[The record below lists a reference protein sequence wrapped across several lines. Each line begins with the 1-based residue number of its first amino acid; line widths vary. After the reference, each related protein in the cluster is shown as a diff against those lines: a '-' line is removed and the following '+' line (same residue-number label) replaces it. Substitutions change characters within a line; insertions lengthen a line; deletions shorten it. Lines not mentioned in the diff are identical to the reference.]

1 MKKSYL
7 MIAAAAILTA
17 CGNQSMIDDI
27 KSEPAEI
34 SFETFAEKQTKA
46 DPTAENSGASSH
58 TALEGHH
65 TTFKVWGAKDA
76 TTHQTVYAADAPGTV
91 TYSTSETKWT
101 AAPIKFWDKTA
112 TRYYFYAAAPASQS
126 WGFAFTSSSDM
137 SDGTIT
143 LADYKLTGVNVRTT
157 ASTTATESWKT
168 NGGADLDLMI
178 ASPCPVERTAYN
190 KTTTPDKVNLN
201 FNHILSRLNVLV
213 KKGNN
218 IKDSKVSLIELKVEK
233 LKNKG
238 SFNEKPTGLT
248 TEQLAAGTIARWAT
262 PTIDGTYEPA
272 AISLTATSKDNGVTT
287 TAQYV
292 LETLI
297 MPQNVVWEDI
307 DASGSSTETQ
317 AYVYLKYSID
327 DEEFYGY
334 YNLAAAFNAT
344 VDNTETANVNESLV
358 PFNEGWQN
366 KLTITIN
373 PAEIEFDAEVF
384 DWSTYAT
391 EGAIQAY

>member
-1 MKKSYL
+1 
-7 MIAAAAILTA
+7 
-17 CGNQSMIDDI
+17 MIDDI

-46 DPTAENSGASSH
+46 DPTAENSGATSH

-76 TTHQTVYAADAPGTV
+76 TTHQAVYAANEPGTV
-91 TYSTSETKWT
+91 TYSTDESKWK
-101 AAPIKFWDKTA
+101 ANPIKFWDKTA

-126 WGFAFTSSSDM
+126 WGFAFTSTSDM

-143 LADYKLTGVNVRTT
+143 LADYKLTGVNVCTT
-157 ASTTATESWKT
+157 ASTNATESWKA

-190 KTTTPDKVNLN
+190 KVPTPDKVSLN

-213 KKGNN
+213 KKGTN
-218 IKDSKVSLIELKVEK
+218 IQNSVVSLIELKVYN

-238 SFNEKPTGLT
+238 SFNEKPANLT
-248 TEQLAAGTIARWAT
+248 AAQLSAGTVARWAT
-262 PTIDGTYEPA
+262 PTVDGTYTPS
-272 AISLTATSKDNGVTT
+272 AIALSATTKDDGVTT
-287 TAQYV
+287 TPQYV

-297 MPQNVVWEDI
+297 MPQNVVWENI
-307 DASGSSTETQ
+307 DASGSSTETE

-327 DEEFYGY
+327 GEEFYGY

-344 VDNTETANVNESLV
+344 ADNDQTANVDESKV

-384 DWSTYAT
+384 DWKTYAT
-391 EGAIQAY
+391 EGAINAF

>member
-1 MKKSYL
+1 
-7 MIAAAAILTA
+7 MIAGAALIMTA
-17 CGNQSMIDDI
+17 CGDKAMVQDLY
-27 KSEPAEI
+27 SEPAEI

-58 TALEGHH
+58 SALEGHH

-76 TTHQTVYAADAPGTV
+76 TTHQAVYAADAPGTV
-91 TYSTSETKWT
+91 TYSTSDSKWK
-101 AAPIKFWDKTA
+101 ADPIKFWDKTA
-112 TRYYFYAAAPASQS
+112 TRYYFYAAAPASES
-126 WGFAFTSSSDM
+126 WGFSFTSTTDM

-143 LADYKLTGVNVRTT
+143 LANYKLTGVNVRTA
-157 ASTTATESWKT
+157 ASTNATESWKT

-178 ASPCPVERTAYN
+178 ASPCPVERSAYN
-190 KTTTPDKVNLN
+190 KVTTPDKVNLN

-213 KKGNN
+213 KKGTN
-218 IKDSKVSLIELKVEK
+218 IQNSVVSLKELKVYN

-248 TEQLAAGTIARWAT
+248 AEQLAAGTIARWAT
-262 PTIDGTYEPA
+262 PTVDGTYVPT
-272 AISLTATSKDNGVTT
+272 AITLTATTKDDGVTT
-287 TAQYV
+287 TPQYV

-297 MPQNVVWEDI
+297 MPQNVVWENI
-307 DASGSSTETQ
+307 DASGSSNETQ

-344 VDNTETANVNESLV
+344 ADNTETANVNESLV